1 MKDSALALDIPLE
14 ASYNVVS
21 ETYKG
26 SDIDI
31 HEACKEMRQ
40 KSPIYEGDFIAQFG
54 VPTNAGLAQGTKPT
68 FTLFDYDDV
77 KKILLD
83 GDTYTNGFILK
94 GFGAAFEGGL
104 FILGLDGE
112 KHRKVRQLLQPA
124 FMPATVNKWR
134 DKIDGVIR
142 SDFLEPMVA
151 QKRANL
157 MTFGLFFP
165 IRIMYSLM
173 GFPVTDSDQY
183 KQFASWSLL
192 MAGANQIDPSKVEE
206 AKRLGMLAAEG
217 LYKAIEEVVVKRRDE
232 GVEQGEDLIAH
243 LLRADY
249 EGQRLT
255 DHEVVTFVRSLLPAA
270 GETTTRTLSCILTML
285 FTVPGLLDRVRND
298 RTLIPKLIDE
308 TVRYEPIATF
318 KVRETSRD
326 VELHGVKIPK
336 GSFIQAMVVSA
347 NRDEKVFENPEE
359 FNLERKQRPTFGFG
373 FGPHT
378 CIGQFVAKIE
388 LNCAI
393 NSMLDLFPNIR
404 LDPDKPHP
412 KIQGAQLRGAS
423 EVHVIWD

>member
-1 MKDSALALDIPLE
+1 MSNLSIFDIPLE

-21 ETYKG
+21 QTYKG
-26 SDIDI
+26 TDIDI
-31 HEACKEMRQ
+31 HQACKEMRQ

-77 KKILLD
+77 KQILLD
-83 GDTYTNGFILK
+83 GETYTSGFILK
-94 GFGAAFEGGL
+94 GLGAAFEGGL

-112 KHRKVRQLLQPA
+112 QHRKVRQLLQPA

-142 SDFLEPMVA
+142 NDFLEPMVE
-151 QKRANL
+151 QKKANL
-157 MTFGLFFP
+157 IDFGLYFP

-173 GFPVTDSDQY
+173 GFPVKDTDQY

-192 MAGANQIDPSKVEE
+192 MAGANQIDPDKIED
-206 AKRLGMLAAEG
+206 ARRLGMLAAEG
-217 LYKAIEEVVVKRRDE
+217 LYDAIEEVVIKRREE
-232 GVEQGEDLIAH
+232 GVEEGDDLIAH

-249 EGQRLT
+249 EGQHLT

-270 GETTTRTLSCILTML
+270 GETTTRTFSCVLTML
-285 FTVPGLLDRVRND
+285 FTIPGMLDRVRND
-298 RTLIPKLIDE
+298 RSLVAKLIDE

-318 KVRETSRD
+318 KVRETSRN
-326 VELHGVKIPK
+326 VELHGVEIPK
-336 GSFIQAMVVSA
+336 GSFVQAMVVSA

-359 FNLERKQRPTFGFG
+359 FNLERKARPTFSFG

-393 NSMLDLFPNIR
+393 NSVLDLFPNIR
-404 LDPDKPHP
+404 LDPEKPAP
-412 KIQGAQLRGAS
+412 EIQGAQLRGTS
-423 EVHVIWD
+423 EVHLIWD